1 MGLIVQK
8 FGGTSVADA
17 ERIRRA
23 SRRIIRTREQG
34 HKVVVVVSARGNT
47 TDELYGLAY
56 ELSSRPPKREM
67 DMLVSTGEQMSVAL
81 MAIAIHHMGHD
92 AIGLTGP
99 QIGIRTDSFH
109 TRAKI
114 IDIHPERLVKEL
126 ENGRIV
132 IVAGFQGVDP
142 EDNITTLGRGGSDTT
157 AVALAAA
164 LKADLCEIYT
174 DVDGVYT
181 ADPRIVPDA
190 RKMDRIS
197 YDEML
202 ELTSAGVSVM
212 HSRAMEF
219 AKNYSVPLHVRT
231 SFSEVE
237 GTIICEEVP
246 EMEDLVVRGTA
257 LEKKE
262 AKITIR
268 GVSDHPGIAAAILKS
283 LAKSDINVDM
293 IVQNVSEESTT
304 DFTFTVSESV
314 LDEALDAIQQI
325 KDDIGAKGITSDR
338 NIGKVSVVGVGM
350 RSHSGVAVIMFQALA
365 DADINIQ
372 MISTSEI
379 KISVV
384 VDRSDADRA
393 LRVVH
398 KAFGLDEIQQQKEKS

>member
-17 ERIRRA
+17 ERIFRA
-23 SRRIIRTREQG
+23 SRRVIRTKEQG
-34 HKVVVVVSARGNT
+34 NQVIVVVSARGHT
-47 TDELYGLAY
+47 TDELYALAY
-56 ELSSRPPKREM
+56 ELSPNPPKREV

-81 MAIAIHHMGHD
+81 MAIAIHQMGHD
-92 AIGLTGP
+92 AISLTAP
-99 QIGIRTDSFH
+99 QIGILTDSFH
-109 TRAKI
+109 TKAKI
-114 IDIHPERLVKEL
+114 TDIHPDRIVKEL
-126 ENGRIV
+126 EHGRIV

-190 RKMDRIS
+190 KKMERIT

-202 ELTSAGVSVM
+202 EMASAGAGVM

-219 AKNYSVPLHVRT
+219 AKKYNVPLHVRT
-231 SFSEVE
+231 SFAEVE

-246 EMEDLVVRGTA
+246 EMEDVVVRGAA
-257 LEKKE
+257 LAKNE
-262 AKITIR
+262 AKIIIR
-268 GVSDHPGIAAAILKS
+268 GVADHPGVAASILEA
-283 LAKSDINVDM
+283 LAKDDINVDM
-293 IVQNVSEESTT
+293 IVQNVSEGKTT
-304 DFTFTVSESV
+304 DFTFTVPESD
-314 LDEALDAIQQI
+314 LKDALEAIHRI
-325 KDDIGAKGITSDR
+325 KDQIGTDKVTSDADV
-338 NIGKVSVVGVGM
+338 GKVSVVGVGM
-350 RSHSGVAVIMFQALA
+350 RSHSGVASTMFRALA
-365 DADINIQ
+365 EAGINIE

-379 KISVV
+379 KISVI
-384 VDRSDADRA
+384 VDRKDADRA

-398 KAFGLDEIQQQKEKS
+398 KAFNLDVL

>member
-1 MGLIVQK
+1 MSTGYEEAIGQVKFGVLLMGLIVQK

-56 ELSSRPPKREM
+56 ELGPRPPKREM

-92 AIGLTGP
+92 AISLTGP

-114 IDIHPERLVKEL
+114 IDINPERLVKEL

-142 EDNITTLGRGGSDTT
+142 DDNITTLGRGGSDTT

-190 RKMDRIS
+190 KKMDRVS

-246 EMEDLVVRGTA
+246 EMEDVVVRGTA

-283 LAKSDINVDM
+283 LAKSDVNVDM
-293 IVQNVSEESTT
+293 IVQNVSEGSTT
-304 DFTFTVSESV
+304 DFTFTVSESA
-314 LDEALDAIQQI
+314 LEEALDAIQNI

-338 NIGKVSVVGVGM
+338 NIGKVSVV
-350 RSHSGVAVIMFQALA
+350 AVSYTHL
-365 DADINIQ
+365 
-372 MISTSEI
+372 
-379 KISVV
+379 
-384 VDRSDADRA
+384 RA
-393 LRVVH
+393 H
-398 KAFGLDEIQQQKEKS
+398 ET